1 MTQLL
6 ASLQNKQLDEEARL
20 MAAVLL
26 RRLFTSEFNDF
37 YTKLPP
43 ESQAAVKNQALMLLL
58 QDESPNL
65 RKKICEVVAEVVRN
79 LIDDDGNNTWLESL
93 NFLFQWANSDN
104 VQMQEATL
112 RIFSSVPGMFGNLEG
127 QYMEVIKAML
137 LKYMAPT
144 SDTEIRYLA
153 FRALCQFVLLH
164 EKDDTVQKHF
174 QDLLQPA
181 ILIIAASV
189 EREDDQT
196 LMKQLIELAE
206 SVPKFLRPQLETIFD
221 MCIKMFGNAEVGSD
235 YRHLALEVMVSLAE
249 NAPAMVRKRAEK
261 YIIALIPLVLQMM
274 TDLEDDEDWSVTD
287 EIEEDDTMDNNVIAE
302 SALDRL
308 ACGLGGKAVLSHIVS
323 NISTMLQSPDWKQR
337 HAALMAIS
345 AAGEGCH
352 KQMETML
359 DSIMQA
365 VLQYLADPHPRVR
378 YAACNAIGQM
388 STDFSPIFEKKF
400 HEQVIPGLLS
410 LLDDAANPRVQAH
423 AGAALVNFS
432 EDCPKNILTRYLDAI
447 MNKLESILKA
457 KFNELVEKGTK
468 LVLEQIVTTIAS
480 VADTTE
486 KDFVAYYDRLMP
498 CLKYIIQNSNTV
510 ELKMLRG
517 KTIECVSLI
526 GLAVG
531 SEKFMSDANQVMD
544 MLLKTHTESDLPYDD
559 PQTSYLISA
568 WTRICKILGKQ
579 FEQYLPLVMG
589 PVIATASMK
598 PEVALLD
605 NDEVEDVE
613 DDEEWQFVNLGEQQ
627 NFGIRTAGLEDKA
640 SACEMLVCYARELK
654 EGFANYAEEVVRL
667 MVPMLKFYFHDG
679 VRTAAAESLPYLLD
693 CAKIKGPQY
702 LEGMWAYICPEL
714 LKAIVSEPEA
724 EVVAEL
730 LNSLGKCIETLGP
743 NCLTAE
749 AMEEVLKI
757 VDKFMNEH
765 FEKAEK
771 RAQAR
776 KEEDYDDGV
785 EEQLAE
791 EDDADVYLL
800 SRISDIVHA
809 LFSTNKAAFMP
820 HFNRIVPHFV
830 KLLDPTRPWADRQW
844 GLCIFDDVIGEL
856 SFIFSSL
863 HIFKMMKVCSESSY
877 VEVTLLWLNL
887 F

>member
-1 MTQLL
+1 MSPDAQVQLKN
-6 ASLQNKQLDEEARL
+6 Q
-20 MAAVLL
+20 VLL
-26 RRLFTSEFNDF
+26 LIQEDAT
-37 YTKLPP
+37 
-43 ESQAAVKNQALMLLL
+43 
-58 QDESPNL
+58 PNL
-65 RKKICEVVAEVVRN
+65 RRKICEVVAEVVRN
-79 LIDDDGNNTWLESL
+79 LIDDDGNITSPEFVR
-93 NFLFQWANSDN
+93 FLFQCANSESI
-104 VQMQEATL
+104 QMQESAL
-112 RIFSSVPGMFGNLEG
+112 RIFASVPGIFGNQEN
-127 QYMEVIKAML
+127 QYLDVIKAML
-137 LKYMAPT
+137 QKYMAPE
-144 SDTEIRYLA
+144 SDDEVRFQA
-153 FRALCQFVLLH
+153 VRALGQFILMH
-164 EKDDTVQKHF
+164 EKDEAIQKHF
-174 QDLLQPA
+174 QDLLAPA
-181 ILIIAASV
+181 ILIIADSIQ
-189 EREDDQT
+189 REEDQ
-196 LMKQLIELAE
+196 LLLKQLIELAE
-206 SVPKFLRPQLETIFD
+206 SVPKFLRPQLETIFE
-221 MCIKMFGNAEVGSD
+221 MCLKILGTREVGND
-235 YRHLALEVMVSLAE
+235 WQHLALEVMVSLSE

-261 YIIALIPLVLQMM
+261 YIAALIPLVLQMM
-274 TDLEDDEDWSVTD
+274 TDLEDDDEWAVSE
-287 EIEEDDTMDNNVIAE
+287 EIEDDDETDNNVIAE

-308 ACGLGGKAVLSHIVS
+308 ACGLGGKAVLNHIVS
-323 NISTMLQSPDWKQR
+323 NISTMLQSPDWMQR

-352 KQMETML
+352 KLMETML
-359 DSIMQA
+359 ESIMQV

-410 LLDDAANPRVQAH
+410 LLDDVANPRVQAH

-447 MNKLESILKA
+447 MGKLESILTT
-457 KFNELVEKGTK
+457 KFKELVEKGTK

-486 KDFVAYYDRLMP
+486 KDFVPYYDRLMP
-498 CLKYIIQNSNTV
+498 CLKYIIQNGNTD
-510 ELKMLRG
+510 ELKLLRG

-531 SEKFMSDANQVMD
+531 SEKFMSDASEVMD
-544 MLLKTHTESDLPYDD
+544 MLLKTHTEGDLPYDD

-589 PVIATASMK
+589 PVMATASMK

-613 DDEEWQFVNLGEQQ
+613 GDEDWQFVNLGEQQ

-702 LEGMWAYICPEL
+702 LEGMWAYICPDL

-757 VDKFMNEH
+757 IDKFMNEH
-765 FEKAEK
+765 YEKADK

-791 EDDADVYLL
+791 EDESDVYLL

-809 LFSTNKAAFMP
+809 LFLTNKANFLP
-820 HFNRIVPHFV
+820 NFNRIVPHFV
-830 KLLDPTRPWADRQW
+830 KLLDPSRPWADRQW
-844 GLCIFDDVIGEL
+844 GLCIFDDVIGKFVF
-856 SFIFSSL
+856 FIITSRVR
-863 HIFKMMKVCSESSY
+863 HILKTIF
-877 VEVTLLWLNL
+877 L
-887 F
+887 